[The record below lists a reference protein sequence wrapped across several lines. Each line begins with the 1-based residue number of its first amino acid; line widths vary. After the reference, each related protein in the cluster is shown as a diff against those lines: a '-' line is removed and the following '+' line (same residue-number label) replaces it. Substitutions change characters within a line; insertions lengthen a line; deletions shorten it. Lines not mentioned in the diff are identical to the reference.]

1 MRHRDRYRLEQA
13 NTREKPPKLI
23 PTGSL
28 NKVLLIGGK
37 NLSVFQ
43 CIGLIFIGICAVGIG
58 SPLVLDEL
66 RAEDHGDFYL
76 PLLGFGAIT
85 WGVMMIA
92 NGISGIIRKL
102 RKAR

>member
-1 MRHRDRYRLEQA
+1 MKHRNTDKLVRA
-13 NTREKPPKLI
+13 NTREPVPKLI

-43 CIGLIFIGICAVGIG
+43 RIGLIFIGICASGIG
-58 SPLVLDEL
+58 GSLVINEF
-66 RAEDHGDFYL
+66 RTADHLDFYL
-76 PLLGFGAIT
+76 LLLGVGMIT

-102 RKAR
+102 RKAG